1 MAGDGLPSPTN
12 VVAGPSRF
20 YNKKHMFHTLPA
32 GRATLILLLMC
43 AVVCAQTALLS
54 SEHSHQHSAQ
64 HGCGLCHAAPMPLLP
79 AMVSTGFVP
88 VVVLAWI
95 SWACDLNTP
104 HDVRLAASDSRAPA

>member
-1 MAGDGLPSPTN
+1 
-12 VVAGPSRF
+12 
-20 YNKKHMFHTLPA
+20 MFHTLPA